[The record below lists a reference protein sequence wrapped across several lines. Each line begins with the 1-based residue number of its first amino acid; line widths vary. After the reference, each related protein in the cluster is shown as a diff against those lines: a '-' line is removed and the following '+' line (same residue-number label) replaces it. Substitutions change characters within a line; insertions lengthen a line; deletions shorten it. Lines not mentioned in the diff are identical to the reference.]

1 MKHSNNIAFQCD
13 PSMEVQLDALEI
25 VQKSSRE
32 SSLEKHSLCNLWLI
46 QVNLI
51 IKFSFH
57 IDRYSA
63 FTFDSWNSNAV
74 ETWVHMVPAM
84 PHSFL

>member
-32 SSLEKHSLCNLWLI
+32 SSLEKHSLCNL
-46 QVNLI
+46 
-51 IKFSFH
+51 
-57 IDRYSA
+57 
-63 FTFDSWNSNAV
+63 
-74 ETWVHMVPAM
+74 
-84 PHSFL
+84 